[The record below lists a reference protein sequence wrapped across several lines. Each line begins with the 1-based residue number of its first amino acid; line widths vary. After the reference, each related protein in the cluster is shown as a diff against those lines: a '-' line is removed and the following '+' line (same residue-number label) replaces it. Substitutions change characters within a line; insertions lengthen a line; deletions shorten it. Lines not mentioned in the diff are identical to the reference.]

1 MTRVFVNFKT
11 GLCSAVMLAA
21 MSSPVHAED
30 PQDAK
35 TVLSQLAIGQHRSE
49 ANIARNVYRHPV
61 ETLLF
66 FGLRDDMTVVEITPG
81 GGWYTEILAPF
92 LRDEGQYYATG
103 FDDESSSEF
112 VRKGTARFKAKLAE
126 YPELYD
132 KVVMTPLSPPDKTEI
147 APAAS
152 ADMVLTFR
160 NVHNWMDAG
169 TADGVFTAM
178 FDALKPGGVLGV
190 VEHRGNPAVAQ
201 DPKAKSGYVN
211 EAYVI
216 ELAEKAGFELA
227 DKTEI
232 NANPNDSKDYPGGVW
247 TLPPTLR
254 LKEQDRERYLGIG
267 ESDRMTLKFVKP
279 AAR

>member
-1 MTRVFVNFKT
+1 MTKAFVTIKT
-11 GLCSAVMLAA
+11 GLCCAAMLAA

-30 PQDAK
+30 PHGAK
-35 TVLSQLAIGQHRSE
+35 TVLSQLAIGPHRSE

-66 FGLRDDMTVVEITPG
+66 FDLRDDMTVVEITPG

-92 LRDEGQYYATG
+92 LRDQGQYYAAG
-103 FDDESSSEF
+103 FDEESNSEF

-126 YPELYD
+126 HPALYD
-132 KVVMTPLSPPDKTEI
+132 KVVMTPLAPPDKTEI

-169 TADGVFTAM
+169 TVDGVFAAM
-178 FDALKPGGVLGV
+178 FAALKPGGMLGV
-190 VEHRGNPAVAQ
+190 VEHRGNPAIAQ

-216 ELAEKAGFELA
+216 TLAEKAGFKLA
-227 DKTEI
+227 DKSEI
-232 NANPNDSKDYPGGVW
+232 NANPNDSKDYEGGVW

-279 AAR
+279 ATR